1 MSYYLLTGCIMALHG
16 RKRLKRQIDCPRCF
30 AELEGEEIEVIGPNV
45 IIDRCRACGGIWLDK
60 GELNRLLRNRQL
72 SDYLTKEIGTQSKS
86 ELVCP
91 SCGGLMDIEVADEI
105 EIDVCLS
112 CGGVW
117 LDAGE
122 LDKLKNLPADFKGD
136 ELAKA
141 EERWEEMTRKER
153 RSALTG
159 LLRKLR

>member
-1 MSYYLLTGCIMALHG
+1 MALRG
-16 RKRLKRQIDCPRCF
+16 RRTLIKQIDCPRCF
-30 AELEGEEIEVIGPNV
+30 VEAEEEEIEVFGPNL

-60 GELNRLLRNRQL
+60 GELARLLGNRRL
-72 SDYLTKEIGTQSKS
+72 TDYLTKEIGTQSKS

-91 SCGGLMDIEVADEI
+91 SCGGLMDIEAADEI
-105 EIDVCLS
+105 EIDVCIS

-117 LDAGE
+117 LDADE
-122 LDKLKNLPADFKGD
+122 LDKLKNLQEDFRGD

-153 RSALTG
+153 RSALSG
-159 LLRKLR
+159 LFRKLR